1 MFKSSDLTSQ
11 LLPTIITPR
20 GVLAMLVTSQILAFV
35 LAFAPMSY
43 ENVWVRLGMF
53 SLFVHT
59 VSAVGF
65 SALYVLRAY
74 LCQYGMYRQVILIVA
89 TFAAITGMLSLIITF
104 LFPEQ
109 EPHIDWSFLFKNMTI
124 CLFVSLLFIHTMTIF
139 LDKLQTVETLSK
151 VELEALSARIRPHFL
166 YNSLNT
172 IAELTQLDV
181 HAAEQAVIT
190 LAQLCKATMH
200 VQQLNSLAAELQ
212 LARRYLELEQWRF
225 AERLAI
231 DWQLPQNIPDVQ
243 LPVLTIQP
251 LLENAIV
258 HGVEGNSGAT
268 QINIKLTHSEA
279 FIELEIS
286 NSYAY
291 SQSYQPQGNGLALKN
306 IRARLALHFG
316 AKAGLHTE
324 VVGDRYIVR
333 LTLPL
338 VGVS

>member
-35 LAFAPMSY
+35 LAFAPMSF

-53 SLFVHT
+53 SLFIHI

-65 SALYVLRAY
+65 STLYLFRTY
-74 LCQYGMYRQVILIVA
+74 WCQYGQYQQIILIVA
-89 TFAAITGMLSLIITF
+89 IFAVITGMLSVIIIF

-109 EPHIDWSFLFKNMTI
+109 EPQFDWSFLFKNMTI

-172 IAELTQLDV
+172 VAELTQLDAD
-181 HAAEQAVIT
+181 AAEQAVIT
-190 LAQLCKATMH
+190 LAQLCKATMN
-200 VQQLNSLAAELQ
+200 VQQLNSLANELQ
-212 LARRYLELEQWRF
+212 LARRYLELERWRF
-225 AERLAI
+225 AERLEVNWQIPEAI
-231 DWQLPQNIPDVQ
+231 IDVQ

-258 HGVEGNSGAT
+258 HGVEGHSGAT
-268 QINIKLTHSEA
+268 QINIQLTQSDA
-279 FIELEIS
+279 LIELEIS
-286 NSYAY
+286 NSYIP
-291 SQSYQPQGNGLALKN
+291 SETCDQQGNGLALEN
-306 IRARLALHFG
+306 IRARLALHFSG
-316 AKAGLHTE
+316 KAILHTQIT
-324 VVGDRYIVR
+324 DNRFIAC
-333 LTLPL
+333 LKL
-338 VGVS
+338 VLRGAA